1 MPQFYK
7 APSLSPWF
15 KSELLRFYKIKAW
28 ENKHILA
35 FTELM
40 INEAIYDTTY
50 TYDLGFEA
58 QPDKLCQFYG
68 PIDFFLY

>member
-1 MPQFYK
+1 
-7 APSLSPWF
+7 
-15 KSELLRFYKIKAW
+15 LRFYKIKVW

-40 INEAIYDTTY
+40 INEAIHDTTY

-58 QPDKLCQFYG
+58 EPDKLC
-68 PIDFFLY
+68 